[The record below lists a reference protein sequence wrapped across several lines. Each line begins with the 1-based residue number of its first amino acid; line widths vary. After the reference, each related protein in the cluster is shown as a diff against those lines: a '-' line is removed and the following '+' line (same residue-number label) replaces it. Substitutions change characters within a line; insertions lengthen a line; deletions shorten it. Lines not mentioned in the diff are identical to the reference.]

1 MFYLIDQAKLDV
13 VIIDAKMLQGDLDL
27 SNYNSVKKICIY
39 GQTKWKVILRNK
51 ITENLSNLNR
61 YRRGLETC
69 PQAKT
74 SKSGRE
80 YFRLGTESYSS
91 LGRVGKKRRNERVHF
106 WTFSPVDKFRVLAC
120 IG

>member
-27 SNYNSVKKICIY
+27 SNNNSVKNICIY

-51 ITENLSNLNR
+51 ITKNLSNLNR

-74 SKSGRE
+74 SKSGNALFFFFFPTRPSDE
-80 YFRLGTESYSS
+80 YDSAPSQKYSRP
-91 LGRVGKKRRNERVHF
+91 LLDVF
-106 WTFSPVDKFRVLAC
+106 AC
-120 IG
+120 ID